1 MGIETNS
8 TNSINSD
15 GLKISS
21 VLDRIR
27 QELER
32 LLSENDESDY
42 TVITLWQSIEN
53 KIEWNDYF
61 YVLSQLIYLKKIHI
75 EEDGYISWLWNPNLI
90 NKLQKENLLL
100 EWGRNITQIGFIN
113 ERAKVQYYKLKEGDY
128 DHRELAK
135 LIDNKIQELT
145 KNPFLG
151 SYIKKTLW
159 PDEYKKYSLKNL
171 RKINLN
177 ENYRMIY
184 TIVTSNLDDVVVLI
198 EWFDHKEYERRF
210 GYT

>member
-21 VLDRIR
+21 VFDRIR

-42 TVITLWQSIEN
+42 TVIILWQGIED

-90 NKLQKENLLL
+90 KRLQKENLLL
-100 EWGRNITQIGFIN
+100 E
-113 ERAKVQYYKLKEGDY
+113 
-128 DHRELAK
+128 
-135 LIDNKIQELT
+135 
-145 KNPFLG
+145 
-151 SYIKKTLW
+151 
-159 PDEYKKYSLKNL
+159 
-171 RKINLN
+171 
-177 ENYRMIY
+177 
-184 TIVTSNLDDVVVLI
+184 
-198 EWFDHKEYERRF
+198 
-210 GYT
+210 